1 MGRVRRGKRAK
12 CHKLS
17 KGLEIHNLGSSLGE
31 KALTW
36 AEGAGFYECLRESN
50 PCCRSPLRSARLAQI
65 QKCHHLPVR
74 QGFLFQ

>member
-12 CHKLS
+12 CHRLS
-17 KGLEIHNLGSSLGE
+17 KGLEIHDLGSSLGE

-36 AEGAGFYECLRESN
+36 VEGAGFYERLRESN
-50 PCCRSPLRSARLAQI
+50 PCWCSPLRSARLAQI

>member
-12 CHKLS
+12 WQWLS
-17 KGLEIHNLGSSLGE
+17 KGLEIHDLGSSLGE

-36 AEGAGFYECLRESN
+36 AEGAGFYERLRESN
-50 PCCRSPLRSARLAQI
+50 PCWCSPLSSARLAQI

-74 QGFLFQ
+74 KGFLFQ